1 MSFLMYM
8 VMQMAASL
16 WQYRGFII
24 ATYLLGG
31 LVCIYCLII

>member
-1 MSFLMYM
+1 MYM